1 MAFTV
6 TVNGTD
12 RSANTEATGLRIDWK
27 LGARPTARV
36 PLFKKTGTYRPT
48 IGHEVLVKPNGTD
61 SVFGGSI
68 DEFTERN
75 PDGSAKSEYDTLV
88 LGHEHRLDRHTVT
101 AAAYGR
107 HYFTSN
113 AISDVLTFLEDNP
126 FQDGYAVGVRSTGT
140 PPAPLST
147 GTVYYVRDRTSTT
160 CKLATSVGGSAINLT
175 DDGTGTHHLV
185 YYSGSVVKKINA
197 FYGGLESITDGTIDD
212 GVAVEQYTWEWANPA
227 GMLDDLSTLAGYV
240 WYLNAD
246 KELSYVPRNA
256 FSAPFDIND
265 DYARLNSVSVRY
277 TREEYAN
284 RIYARIDERAF
295 AATLVSKT
303 GDGSRRIFWVA
314 TPIKEI
320 VSITLNGTPVEVDAD
335 GGTGA
340 DWYYTPGDHWII
352 QDSGGTTLT
361 GSDTLFITYR
371 ALGADASF
379 AEDTSEQSSRATVEG
394 ASGIYSK
401 VVSFDGIYS
410 QAAGDDAAAAELA
423 ARKVV
428 PIELRYRTLTSGLL
442 PGQLQSVTLAAYGL
456 SSVSFLIDEVSAE
469 YAENGMMSYSVRALS
484 NTRLGDYLSVFK
496 SFVGGGQSSGATGGV
511 SSGGG
516 GGGTGNLVFNSVT
529 LTADATISYT
539 VAAAGTVLIL
549 VVKQDAT
556 GGWVGTLDTGDFGE
570 QPVFDT
576 AADAVNS
583 SGWYSDGTKWRRL
596 TEVWQH

>member
-12 RSANTEATGLRIDWK
+12 RSANTEITGLRIDWK

-36 PLFKKTGTYRPT
+36 PLFKKSGTYRPT

-61 SVFGGSI
+61 AVFGGSI

-88 LGHEHRLDRHTVT
+88 TGHEHRLDRHTVT

-126 FQDGYAVGVRSTGT
+126 FQDGYAVAVRSTGT

-160 CKLATSVGGSAINLT
+160 CKLESSIGGGAINLT
-175 DDGTGTHHLV
+175 DDGTGTHHLI

-197 FYGGLESITDGTIDD
+197 FYGGLESITDGTIND

-240 WYLNAD
+240 WYINAD
-246 KELSYVPRNA
+246 KELSYVPRTA
-256 FSAPFDIND
+256 FSAPFNISD

-314 TPIKEI
+314 TPIKEV
-320 VSITLNGTPVEVDAD
+320 VSITLNGTPVEVDVD

-379 AEDTSEQSSRATVEG
+379 AEDTSEQTSRATIEG

-401 VVSFDGIYS
+401 VVNFDGIYS
-410 QAAGDDAAAAELA
+410 QTAGDDAAAAELA
-423 ARKVV
+423 ARKAI
-428 PIELRYRTLTSGLL
+428 PIELRYRTLTDGLL
-442 PGQLQSVTLAAYGL
+442 PGQLQTVTLSAYDI
-456 SSVSFLIDEVSAE
+456 SAVSFLIDEVSAE
-469 YAENGMMSYSVRALS
+469 MAEGALSYSVRALS

-511 SSGGG
+511 GGGG
-516 GGGTGNLVFNSVT
+516 GGGTNNLVFHSVT
-529 LTADATISYT
+529 MTADDTISYT
-539 VAAAGTVLIL
+539 PATDGTVLLLL
-549 VVKQDAT
+549 VKFDAT
-556 GGWVGTLDTGDFGE
+556 GGWVATLDSGDFE
-570 QPVFDT
+570 DSPVFENT
-576 AADAVNS
+576 ANKENAS
-583 SGWYSDGTKWRRL
+583 LWRSDGSKWKML
-596 TEVWQH
+596 TELWQH

>member
-12 RSANTEATGLRIDWK
+12 RTANTENTGLRIDWK

-36 PLFKKTGTYRPT
+36 PLFKASGSYRPT
-48 IGHEVLVKPNGTD
+48 VGHEVLIKPNGVD
-61 SVFGGSI
+61 AVFGGSI

-88 LGHEHRLDRHTVT
+88 LGHEHRMDRHTVT

-107 HYFTSN
+107 HYFSSN

-126 FQDGYAVGVRSTGT
+126 FQNGYAVGVRSTGT
-140 PPAPLST
+140 PPAPLNTS
-147 GTVYYVRDRTSTT
+147 TVYYVRDRTSTT
-160 CKLATSVGGSAINLT
+160 CKLEASVGGGAINLT
-175 DDGTGTHHLV
+175 DDGTGTHHLI

-197 FYGGLESITDGTIDD
+197 FYGGLESITDGTIND
-212 GVAVEQYTWEWANPA
+212 GVAVEQYTWEWSNPA
-227 GMLDDLSTLAGYV
+227 GILDDLSTLAGYV
-240 WYLNAD
+240 WYIDAD
-246 KELSYVPRNA
+246 KVLNYVPRNA
-256 FSAPFDIND
+256 FSAPFNISD
-265 DYARLNSVSVRY
+265 DYASLNSVAVRY

-314 TPIKEI
+314 TPIKEV
-320 VSITLNGTPVEVDAD
+320 VSITLNATPVEVGVD
-335 GGTGA
+335 GATGA

-379 AEDTSEQSSRATVEG
+379 AEDTSEQTSRATIEG

-401 VVSFDGIYS
+401 VVNFDGIYS
-410 QAAGDDAAAAELA
+410 QTAGDDAAAAELA

-428 PIELRYRTLTSGLL
+428 PIELRYRTLEAGLL
-442 PGQLQSVTLAAYGL
+442 PGQLQTVTLTAWDI
-456 SSVSFLIDEVSAE
+456 SSTSFLIDEVSAE
-469 YAENGMMSYSVRALS
+469 DAGGGNLVYSVRALS

-496 SFVGGGQSSGATGGV
+496 SFVGGGVSSTASGGSGA
-511 SSGGG
+511 GG
-516 GGGTGNLVFNSVT
+516 GGGTGNVVFNSVT
-529 LTADATISYT
+529 LTADATISYA

-549 VVKQDAT
+549 VVKEDST

-583 SGWYSDGTKWRRL
+583 SAWYSDGTKWRRL
-596 TEVWQH
+596 TEIWQH